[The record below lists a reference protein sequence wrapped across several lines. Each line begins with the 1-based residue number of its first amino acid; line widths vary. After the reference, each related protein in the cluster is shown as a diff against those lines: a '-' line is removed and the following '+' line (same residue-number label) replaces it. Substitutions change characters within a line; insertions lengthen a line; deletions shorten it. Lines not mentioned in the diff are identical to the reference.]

1 MSGHPLFNQDLIS
14 RYDKSGPRYTSYPTA
29 PHFSDEFAEDSYRR
43 VAESSNAAQE
53 AESLK
58 SLSLY
63 FHIPFCNTV
72 CFYCACNKIVTR
84 DTSRAEVYLG
94 YLLKEVELQAQL
106 FDSSR
111 KVDQLHWGGGTPTYL
126 SNQQQAR
133 LMEKTKEQFSCWD
146 DDSGEYSI
154 ELDPR
159 TVTPDD
165 MRFLRSIGFNR
176 VSMGIQDFDPVVQ
189 KAVNRIQS
197 EKETRAVIDA
207 ANQYGFRSV
216 SVDLIYGLP
225 FQTVATFSQTLDKVI
240 EISPDRISVFN
251 YAHLPE
257 LFKPQTRI
265 KSIDLPSSKQ
275 KLMILKLI
283 VEKLLDAGY
292 VYIGM
297 DHFAKPDDEL
307 AVAQKNGTLYRNFQG
322 YSTHVQCDLVG
333 MGVTAI
339 GMIGSS
345 YSQNTKSI
353 DDYYRLLDENQL
365 PIVKGFELS
374 EDDLIRREA
383 ITQLICHGELNFS
396 KMQGLF
402 GVEVPEY
409 FAKELQALE
418 PLAEDG
424 LVTIEPDTVR
434 VTDSGMFLLRN
445 ICMVFDAYLDS
456 GKQRFS
462 KVI

>member
-1 MSGHPLFNQDLIS
+1 MSGHSLFNQDLIS

-29 PHFSDEFAEDSYRR
+29 PHFSEAFTEASYRR
-43 VAESSNAAQE
+43 VAESSNIVDASSQA
-53 AESLK
+53 K

-84 DTSRAEVYLG
+84 DASRAEVYLG
-94 YLLKEVELQAQL
+94 YLLREVELQAEL

-111 KVDQLHWGGGTPTYL
+111 VVDQLHWGGGTPTYL
-126 SNQQQAR
+126 TNQQQAR
-133 LMEKTKEQFSCWD
+133 LMEKTKEHFSCRD

-165 MRFLRSIGFNR
+165 MQFLRSIGFNR
-176 VSMGIQDFDPVVQ
+176 VSMGVQDFDPVVQ

-265 KSIDLPSSKQ
+265 QAIDLPSSKQ

-307 AVAQKNGTLYRNFQG
+307 AVAQKHGTLYRNFQG
-322 YSTHVQCDLVG
+322 YSTHAQCDLVG

-353 DDYYRLLDENQL
+353 DDYYRLVDENRL
-365 PIVKGFELS
+365 PVIKGFELS

-383 ITQLICHGELNFS
+383 ITQLICHGQLNFS
-396 KMQGLF
+396 KIQGLF
-402 GVEVPEY
+402 GIEVPQY
-409 FAKELQALE
+409 FAKELQALG

-424 LVTIEPDTVR
+424 LVSIRPDAVL
-434 VTDSGMFLLRN
+434 VSDSGMFLLRN

-456 GKQRFS
+456 GKQCFS